1 LSSTLSGRALDVSS
15 AAYYFACVLAIEAV
29 RQSHDGDWDAV
40 ARKAE
45 AIGMAR
51 VGSFPEPFQTAQT
64 RHRGGRMPAA
74 EKALFPGPFM
84 VGDPGF
90 EPGTS
95 ALSERRSNRLS

>member
-51 VGSFPEPFQTAQT
+51 VGELSRTFPDGTDAAPRRTHARSGKGPVSRAF
-64 RHRGGRMPAA
+64 HGGRSWIRTRDLRLIRAA
-74 EKALFPGPFM
+74 L
-84 VGDPGF
+84 
-90 EPGTS
+90 
-95 ALSERRSNRLS
+95 